1 MSAAGVLIALF
12 SIIIIIL
19 GIKYFFFRDMSF
31 KDFFMLKF
39 LVKNDDGNGGG
50 GGGGDNGNNSD
61 SVDTSKGDT
70 PSIPGAKCEF
80 EGEDILNGYVF
91 SKSGQT
97 IKSGTLV
104 DCISCNQYIN
114 KENSECINYAYDK
127 SENESS
133 QDKSDW
139 PGNIK
144 SGRTTPNEGVC
155 TGAIN
160 PTGTKCP
167 F

>member
-1 MSAAGVLIALF
+1 MSATGVIITLF
-12 SIIIIIL
+12 SIIIVIL
-19 GIKYFFFRDMSF
+19 GFKYFFFPTMSL
-31 KDFFMLKF
+31 KDFLMLKF
-39 LVKNDDGNGGG
+39 LTKDD
-50 GGGGDNGNNSD
+50 DNGNSYSNTI
-61 SVDTSKGDT
+61 DTSTGDT

-114 KENSECINYAYDK
+114 KENSECINYVYDK